1 MLRTHTTSGAKG
13 PRNVTAR
20 RGICR
25 PGQRRGSSL
34 LMALMYVTLFGA
46 LAASMTLFTSST
58 LEISAANDRAT
69 RAYAAAES
77 GMSFLNLQFK
87 QLAKPITAQGTIDP
101 TLARTLFSGTGGI
114 APKLAAQLNGTT
126 NLQGR
131 TVIWNASIISI
142 PPIKMFSSIDDSCFC
157 LQIVQDATTP
167 TILHVT
173 STGRC
178 TGVMRSVTMD
188 LTMDK
193 RLKYAIY
200 SNVAIQI
207 GKNAVVEGDVVSTL
221 TSFSK
226 GPPVW
231 TLTDFRALSHQTS
244 LDTDLDNFRAYIKNK
259 NPAFDNRLDVRTT
272 AAAAAA
278 AAQGFH
284 DKNSDGFI
292 DDWDL
297 LLNRIDANGNKA
309 ISTGEYTDPMTG
321 LPYDAELFNVIDAL
335 GPPLTTGDTPRAGY
349 NDGILDAR
357 DAYAKV
363 KGTVKVGVSQ
373 AAWDAWAKDT
383 SSSGGAKYGVGFGEH
398 FQGPVISSDPTVPP
412 VEFAI
417 DQTDVPV
424 LTPSAFDT
432 SGYAA
437 QSGPSAGTTS
447 GSVAAG
453 YIKNATLTAAMANG
467 GTATEGTPYGSTS
480 IQATYKRPVFNNV
493 TFENITIP
501 KGLNAKFSNCT
512 FKGCTYVNM
521 ETNITNGSGGTTTDP
536 NDGMTWSKKMVTGS
550 FSSTTTLTA
559 TNSYGFQK
567 GNNLHFDNCTF
578 NGPVA
583 AANPTAY
590 THFTNSWEF
599 TGATKFDNQID
610 PTATVL
616 APNTNIE
623 MGSFSDPNSAPSTLV
638 GVVVA
643 GNIDIRGRSVVDGSI
658 IVTGNGAGN
667 TTLAYFGASDSTSD
681 PTAMPEGGYG
691 RLSMRYNPSRAM
703 PNGISI
709 PISLTPNA
717 TTYSAATATAWPW

>member
-1 MLRTHTTSGAKG
+1 MLRTHQDLGAHRPG
-13 PRNVTAR
+13 SAAAR
-20 RGICR
+20 RGRRR
-25 PGQRRGSSL
+25 PGHRRGSSL

-46 LAASMTLFTSST
+46 LASSMTVFTSST
-58 LEISAANDRAT
+58 LEISAGNERAT
-69 RAYAAAES
+69 RAYSAAES
-77 GMSFLNLQFK
+77 GMAFLNLQLK
-87 QLAKPITAQGTIDP
+87 QLAKPITAQGSIDAA
-101 TLARTLFSGTGGI
+101 LARTLFSGTGGV
-114 APKLAAQLNGTT
+114 APNLAAQLNGTT

-131 TVIWNASIISI
+131 TVLWNSTTISI
-142 PPIKMFSSIDDSCFC
+142 PPIQLFGSGDATSFC
-157 LQIVQDATTP
+157 LKIEQQADP
-167 TILHVT
+167 TILKVT

-178 TGVMRSVTMD
+178 CGVMRSVTMNM
-188 LTMDK
+188 TIEK
-193 RLKYAIY
+193 KLKYAIY

-231 TLTDFRALSHQTS
+231 TLSDFRALSNQTN
-244 LDTDLDNFRAYIKNK
+244 LDNDLVNFRAYEKGK
-259 NPAFDNRLDVRTT
+259 TPAFDNRLDVRTT
-272 AAAAAA
+272 AAANDAAA
-278 AAQGFH
+278 HGYY
-284 DKNSDGFI
+284 DRNGDGFI

-297 LLNRIDANGNKA
+297 LLNRLDVSRDKA
-309 ISTGEYTDPMTG
+309 VSTGEFTDPLTG
-321 LPYDAELFNVIDAL
+321 KLYDTELFTLIDTL
-335 GPPLTTGDTPRAGY
+335 CPPLTTGGPTRSGY

-363 KGTVKVGVSQ
+363 KGSVKVGVSQ

-383 SSSGGAKYGVGFGEH
+383 SSGGGSSYGVGFGEQ
-398 FQGPVISSDPTVPP
+398 FQGPVISTDPTVPP

-424 LTPSAFDT
+424 LVPSAFDT

-437 QSGPSAGTTS
+437 QAGTNAGATS
-447 GSVAAG
+447 GSVASG
-453 YIKNATLTAAMANG
+453 YLKNATLTAAMANG
-467 GTATEGTPYGSTS
+467 GTATEGTPYGSAS
-480 IQATYKRPVFNNV
+480 IQATYKRPVFQNV
-493 TFENITIP
+493 TFENIKIP
-501 KGLNAKFSNCT
+501 KGLNAKFANCT
-512 FKGCTYVNM
+512 FKGCTYVDL
-521 ETNITNGSGGTTTDP
+521 ETNITTSGGATTTDP
-536 NDGMTWSKKMVTGS
+536 SAGMTWSQKMVSGS
-550 FSSTTTLTA
+550 FSSTTVLTA

-590 THFTNSWEF
+590 THFANSWEF

-610 PTATVL
+610 PTATVFC
-616 APNTNIE
+616 PNTNIE

-658 IVTGNGAGN
+658 IVTGNGATN
-667 TTLAYFGASDSTSD
+667 TTLAYFGSSDSSED
-681 PTAMPEGGYG
+681 PNAMPEGGYG
-691 RLSMRYNPSRAM
+691 RLYMRYNPSRAM

-709 PISLTPNA
+709 PISLTPNP
-717 TTYSAATATAWPW
+717 TTYSTSTAADWPW

>member
-1 MLRTHTTSGAKG
+1 MMRIHQDTKRAGREVK
-13 PRNVTAR
+13 AR
-20 RGICR
+20 RRRGH
-25 PGQRRGSSL
+25 RRGSAL

-46 LAASMTLFTSST
+46 LAASMTAFTSST
-58 LEISAANDRAT
+58 LEISAGNERAT

-77 GMSFLNLQFK
+77 GMAFLNLQFK
-87 QLAKPITAQGTIDP
+87 QMSKPITAQGTIDAA
-101 TLARTLFSGTGGI
+101 LARTLFSGTGGI
-114 APKLAAQLNGTT
+114 GPKLAAQLNGTT

-131 TVIWNASIISI
+131 TVVRDSTSIYV
-142 PPIKMFSSIDDSCFC
+142 PPVKLFSSGDDSVFC
-157 LQIVQDATTP
+157 LQIVQDPAVP

-178 TGVMRSVTMD
+178 GNVARSVTVDM
-188 LTMDK
+188 TMEK

-207 GKNAVVEGDVVSTL
+207 GKNAVVEGDVVSTM

-231 TLTDFRALSHQTS
+231 TLSDFRALSHQTN
-244 LDTDLDNFRAYIKNK
+244 LDSDLANFRAYMKGK
-259 NPAFDNRLDVRTT
+259 DPAFDNRLDVRS
-272 AAAAAA
+272 AAAASAA
-278 AAQGFH
+278 AAKGY
-284 DKNSDGFI
+284 SDQNADGYI

-297 LLNRIDANGNKA
+297 FLNRIDVNRDKMV
-309 ISTGEYTDPMTG
+309 STGEYTDPLTG
-321 LPYDAELFNVIDAL
+321 LPYDTELFKMIDTL
-335 GPPLTTGDTPRAGY
+335 SPPLATGDTQRAGY

-363 KGTVKVGVSQ
+363 KGSVKVGVTQ

-383 SSSGGAKYGVGFGEH
+383 SSSGGSKYGVGFEEQ
-398 FQGPVISSDPTVPP
+398 FQGPVVSSDPTVPP

-424 LTPSAFDT
+424 LVPSAFDT
-432 SGYAA
+432 SSYAA
-437 QSGPSAGTTS
+437 KSGTAAGSTVGTVAS
-447 GSVAAG
+447 GS
-453 YIKNATLTAAMANG
+453 IKNATLTAAMANG
-467 GTATEGTPYGSTS
+467 GTVSEGTPYGSTT
-480 IQATYKRPVFNNV
+480 IQATYKRPVFQNV
-493 TFENITIP
+493 TFENIKIP

-512 FKGCTYVNM
+512 FKGCTYVDM
-521 ETNITNGSGGTTTDP
+521 ETNITDSSGATSTDA
-536 NDGMTWSKKMVTGS
+536 NDGMTWSKKMVSGS
-550 FSSTTTLTA
+550 FSSTTALTS
-559 TNSYGFQK
+559 TNSYGFQN
-567 GNNLHFDNCTF
+567 GNNLRFDNCTF
-578 NGPVA
+578 NGPIA
-583 AANPTAY
+583 AANPSAY

-610 PTATVL
+610 PTATIL

-658 IVTGNGAGN
+658 IVTGNGASN
-667 TTLAYFGASDSTSD
+667 TTLAYFGASDGSND
-681 PTAMPEGGYG
+681 PNAMPEGGYG
-691 RLSMRYNPSRAM
+691 RLYMRYNPSRAM

-709 PISLTPNA
+709 PISLTPNP
-717 TTYSAATATAWPW
+717 TTYTTSADAPWPW

>member
-1 MLRTHTTSGAKG
+1 MLRIDTTTGGQES
-13 PRNVTAR
+13 RHAR
-20 RGICR
+20 AFRR
-25 PGQRRGSSL
+25 RGQRRGSSL

-46 LAASMTLFTSST
+46 LAASMTMFTTST
-58 LEISAANDRAT
+58 LEITAANDRAT

-77 GMSFLNLQFK
+77 GMAFLNLQLK
-87 QLAKPITAQGTIDP
+87 QLAKPITAQGVIDP

-114 APKLAAQLNGTT
+114 APKLATQINGTT

-131 TVIWNASIISI
+131 TVLWNASMISI
-142 PPIKMFSSIDDSCFC
+142 PPIKMNSAFDDSSFC
-157 LQIVQDATTP
+157 LQIVQDAATP
-167 TILHVT
+167 TLLHVT

-188 LTMDK
+188 LTMEK

-221 TSFSK
+221 TGFAK

-231 TLTDFRALSHQTS
+231 TLTDFRALSNQAN
-244 LDTDLDNFRAYIKNK
+244 LNDDLVNFRGYVKGK
-259 NPAFDNRLDVRTT
+259 DPAFDNRLDVRT
-272 AAAAAA
+272 AAAANAA
-278 AAQGFH
+278 AAQGFY
-284 DKNSDGFI
+284 DRNADGFI
-292 DDWDL
+292 EDWDL
-297 LLNRIDANGNKA
+297 FLNRIDSNGDKA
-309 ISTGEYTDPMTG
+309 ISTGEFTDPLTG
-321 LPYDAELFNVIDAL
+321 KPYDAELFALIDTL
-335 GPPLTTGDTPRAGY
+335 SPPLTAGGTPRAGY
-349 NDGILDAR
+349 NDGLLDVR

-363 KGTVKVGVSQ
+363 KGNVKVGVSQ

-383 SSSGGAKYGVGFGEH
+383 SSSGGAKYGVGFGEQ

-417 DQTDVPV
+417 DQTDVPTI
-424 LTPSAFDT
+424 TPAAFDT
-432 SGYAA
+432 AEYAA
-437 QSGPSAGTTS
+437 ASGTNAGATS
-447 GSVAAG
+447 GSVASG
-453 YIKNATLTAAMANG
+453 YLKNATLTAAMANG
-467 GTATEGTPYGSTS
+467 GTVTEGTPFGSTS

-501 KGLNAKFSNCT
+501 KGLNAKFTNCT
-512 FKGCTYVNM
+512 FKGCTYVDM
-521 ETNITNGSGGTTTDP
+521 TTNITNSGGQTTTNP
-536 NDGMTWSKKMVTGS
+536 NDGMTWSQKMVTGS
-550 FSSTTTLTA
+550 FSSTTALTA
-559 TNSYGFQK
+559 SNSYGFQK
-567 GNNLHFDNCTF
+567 GNNLRFDGCTF
-578 NGPVA
+578 NGPIA
-583 AANPTAY
+583 CANPTAY

-599 TGATKFDNQID
+599 TGATKFDNQVD

-658 IVTGNGAGN
+658 IVTGNGATN
-667 TTLAYFGASDSTSD
+667 TTLAYFGASDGSND
-681 PTAMPEGGYG
+681 PNAMPEGGYG
-691 RLSMRYNPSRAM
+691 RLYMRYNPSRSM

-709 PISLTPNA
+709 PISLTPNP
-717 TTYSAATATAWPW
+717 TTYATAAAMDWPW